1 MWYHRD
7 EVFDPKEG
15 ELEPKTNIGFVYII
29 TNLVNGRKYVGKKRF
44 FFSKTKQVKGKK
56 KKIKAESDWRTYYG
70 SNGALLQDVKDLGE
84 FSFRREILY
93 LCNSLSECSY
103 LEAHEQFT
111 RQAILSPVY
120 YNDWIQVKITR
131 KHLKKLQLK
140 DVQGA

>member
-1 MWYHRD
+1 MWYYRN

-15 ELEPKTNIGFVYII
+15 VLDPRFDVGFVYLI
-29 TNLVNGRKYVGKKRF
+29 TNLVNGRMYIGKKRF

-56 KKIKAESDWRTYYG
+56 KKFKAESDWRSYYG
-70 SNGALLQDVKDLGE
+70 SNGQLLEDVKAIGE
-84 FSFRREILY
+84 SNFRREILY
-93 LCNSLSECSY
+93 LCESLSECSY

-111 RQAILSPVY
+111 RQAILSPAY

-140 DVQGA
+140 DVQPS